1 MITYATDEN
10 YEELVKDGVVGVDFF
25 GKTCVP
31 CKMLAKVL
39 EEVDDEFPFVNIV
52 KVDVD
57 DCPQTSERFEVNGI
71 PDIYFYKDGKIAAH
85 DVGFGNKQTFMDRLS
100 EVLYS

>member
-10 YEELVKDGVVGVDFF
+10 FDELVKDGVVVVDFF

-57 DCPQTSERFEVNGI
+57 DCPKTSERFEVNGI
-71 PDIYFYKDGKIAAH
+71 PDVYFYKDGQIAAH
-85 DVGFGNKQTFMDRLS
+85 DVGFGNKQMFMDRLS
-100 EVLYS
+100 EVLYA